1 MWNQAGRSP
10 YLGFQSSPHRQVV
23 TAALNSRVKRS
34 MPPACRGLATQQQHK
49 EQQQAVLL
57 GLERG
62 RAPGDLLGHRTA
74 KGTAD
79 CTAWFTMARLA
90 ARRGQKLPMFV
101 SAGTA
106 QVPSA
111 HPGPGKVLSPASQ
124 RSQIPQ
130 ANACYHWSKTE
141 PNTKPPHSS

>member
-57 GLERG
+57 GLEGG

-79 CTAWFTMARLA
+79 CTCPCLVHHGKAGSTSRAEAPHVCLCWHCT
-90 ARRGQKLPMFV
+90 
-101 SAGTA
+101 SAICTHRPREGA
-106 QVPSA
+106 QPCLSTVPDPPSQCL
-111 HPGPGKVLSPASQ
+111 LSLVQ
-124 RSQIPQ
+124 D
-130 ANACYHWSKTE
+130 
-141 PNTKPPHSS
+141 